1 MIVLERNP
9 LKIINSFLRPFKKTL
24 LYGNSKTF
32 IEEIVIIVA
41 RWFYDRKQTF

>member
-24 LYGNSKTF
+24 LYRNGKIF
-32 IEEIVIIVA
+32 LEEIVIIGA

>member
-9 LKIINSFLRPFKKTL
+9 LQIINSFLRPFRK
-24 LYGNSKTF
+24 LYGKTF
-32 IEEIVIIVA
+32 LEEIVIIGA

>member
-9 LKIINSFLRPFKKTL
+9 LQIINFFLRPLKKSL
-24 LYGNSKTF
+24 LYRNGKTF